1 MHAVYLESI
10 VAIIMDGLTTQSMRE
25 KIIRKEGRVCWAM
38 AEALTLQK
46 ELHKLC
52 SCLDPVVLSTALFAK
67 EIIDDRA
74 WEEARQN
81 GPIYDR
87 CLKLMETVL
96 RKTKA
101 CPAVF
106 HDFCSLLEEE
116 TITENVGAELKSM
129 YLFRYFNSL
138 LIGYFLIGL

>member
-1 MHAVYLESI
+1 MVLSSNYISLAARRLDNFKHARDI
-10 VAIIMDGLTTQSMRE
+10 VLRKGAGLL
-25 KIIRKEGRVCWAM
+25 VM
-38 AEALTLQK
+38 AEASVLQK

-67 EIIDDRA
+67 EIIDDRT

-106 HDFCSLLEEE
+106 DDFCNILEDE
-116 TITENVGAELKSM
+116 TITENIGAELRST
-129 YLFRYFNSL
+129 
-138 LIGYFLIGL
+138 